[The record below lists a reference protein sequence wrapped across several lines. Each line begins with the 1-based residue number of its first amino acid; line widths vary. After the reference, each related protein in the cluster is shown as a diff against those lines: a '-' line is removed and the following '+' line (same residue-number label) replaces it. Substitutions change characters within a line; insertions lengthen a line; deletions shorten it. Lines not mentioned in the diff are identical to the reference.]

1 MSSWRRIEA
10 SLSSTNGV
18 TGITPALLI
27 TTSTAPSCRSASSR
41 KWANESRSLTSS
53 ASPMPP
59 PPRSAAAASASSRSR
74 SPMATRQP
82 LPTSAR
88 AVVLPIP
95 LAPPVIA
102 TTLPLSC
109 RRSFAIVLLLGCRDP
124 SLGRRFVDGDHG
136 SAAEADVVLQRGL
149 RALHLALVGRAAQLP
164 GQFRALRQPGRA
176 QRVALG
182 DQPAGGV
189 DDRAAAAIGGRF
201 FLDQLVRLALGREA
215 SRPRARRTSWSRKK
229 RPPMAAAAR
238 SSTPPAG

>member
-27 TTSTAPSCRSASSR
+27 TTSTEPSCRSASSR

-53 ASPMPP
+53 ASPMLP
-59 PPRSAAAASASSRSR
+59 PPRSAAAASASSKWR

-102 TTLPLSC
+102 TTLPLNC
-109 RRSFAIVLLLGCRDP
+109 RRSFAIVLLLCCRDR

-136 SAAEADVVLQRGL
+136 GTAEADVVLQRGL
-149 RALHLALVGRAAQLP
+149 GALHLAFVRGAAQLP
-164 GQFRALRQPGRA
+164 GQFRALRQPGSAEWVSLR
-176 QRVALG
+176 
-182 DQPAGGV
+182 DQSTGGI
-189 DDRAAAAIGGRF
+189 DDRAAAAEGGRF
-201 FLDQLVRLALGREA
+201 RLDQLVCLALGCE
-215 SRPRARRTSWSRKK
+215 T
-229 RPPMAAAAR
+229 
-238 SSTPPAG
+238 